1 MIVFL
6 QLEKVGYCDRISI
19 IFAIVQLDWASTC
32 RNGIV
37 ATVAFSYSMAHISL
51 RRLRALSVPLQVV
64 ELDKGMSSAHLQLK
78 VIPWSR
84 EYHSMLIHD
93 VS

>member
-1 MIVFL
+1 
-6 QLEKVGYCDRISI
+6 
-19 IFAIVQLDWASTC
+19 
-32 RNGIV
+32 
-37 ATVAFSYSMAHISL
+37 MAHISL

-64 ELDKGMSSAHLQLK
+64 ELDKGMASAHLQLE